1 MAAHHGRD
9 QTRLGEQLRIMY
21 RLIDD
26 TPHVDAAVLTAGFDA
41 VQMLARAADPEILE
55 HSLIRNRA
63 VVRALMD
70 AMMADPTTYRLH
82 IDKTM
87 RFVFGLPTG
96 DVSWLKWIR
105 RYLSKYL
112 LMFLQGITI
121 FEARGNTPSSA
132 IGRPAYHPREPEA
145 SRAFERDH
153 LTCDPSLNEAELE
166 QRRRNVWTCLV
177 ERLVYND
184 LHLKFIGPQDTGH
197 SHNERRVTRQLFETC
212 FATHRVMLADVD
224 VELHPRLHVPV
235 SMQLQYHTPDHR
247 VTERYVRRALAT
259 GRLYDLDVNVYV
271 RKEVKPLNSDD
282 DAGDEYE
289 RTQSYFQAPT
299 DWIPVSPGAAP
310 SSSTTASRPPASR
323 GGGRGRPPQWTPNCP
338 GVMDPWHTTT
348 TRPAVYSE
356 AQPTITHPAGRGT
369 PRCSRA

>member
-1 MAAHHGRD
+1 MDDDD

-21 RLIDD
+21 RLIDE

-63 VVRALMD
+63 VVQALMD
-70 AMMADPTTYRLH
+70 VMMADPTTYRPH
-82 IDKTM
+82 VDTTM
-87 RFVFGLPTG
+87 RVVFGLPTG
-96 DVSWLKWIR
+96 NVSWLKWIR

-121 FEARGNTPSSA
+121 FEARGDTPSSA
-132 IGRPAYHPREPEA
+132 IGRPAYHRSTSCGSWDPRDPEA

-153 LTCDPSLNEAELE
+153 LTCDPSLDETELE
-166 QRRRNVWTCLV
+166 RRRRNVWTCLV

-212 FATHRVMLADVD
+212 FATHHVMLADVD

-235 SMQLQYHTPDHR
+235 SMRLQYHTPDHR

-271 RKEVKPLNSDD
+271 RKEVVPLNGDG
-282 DAGDEYE
+282 AGDEYV

-310 SSSTTASRPPASR
+310 SSTTASRPAAR
-323 GGGRGRPPQWTPNCP
+323 GGGGKGRPPQWTPNCP
-338 GVMDPWHTTT
+338 GVMDPWLTAPL
-348 TRPAVYSE
+348 R
-356 AQPTITHPAGRGT
+356 
-369 PRCSRA
+369 